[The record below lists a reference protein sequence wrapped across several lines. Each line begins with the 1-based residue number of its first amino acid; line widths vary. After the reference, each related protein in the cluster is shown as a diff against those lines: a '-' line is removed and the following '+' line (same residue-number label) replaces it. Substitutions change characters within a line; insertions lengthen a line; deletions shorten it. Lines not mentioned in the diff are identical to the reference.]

1 MANCDEG
8 ECAQALARAVQ
19 ARNRILSICSELDQI
34 RKDQS
39 AHRALALALVAI
51 AGLMAGVAMALLA
64 LPWPFNLLAAIP
76 AAIALGLLIAFGV
89 QMGIVA
95 SLQKA
100 AIDAVQRL
108 GAARAEFD
116 AAVATVMDECD
127 AECWELVDLDQPACD
142 AEAAADGKRTRHDA
156 ARTASAGR

>member
-8 ECAQALARAVQ
+8 ECAQALARAVE

-39 AHRALALALVAI
+39 AHRALAMLLVAAAVMMLAAALAL
-51 AGLMAGVAMALLA
+51 LT

-76 AAIALGLLIAFGV
+76 AAVAAGLLIAFGV

-95 SLQKA
+95 SLQQA

-108 GAARAEFD
+108 GAARAELD

-127 AECWELVDLDQPACD
+127 AECWALVDLDQPACD
-142 AEAAADGKRTRHDA
+142 AEAEAEGKRTSDTTRV
-156 ARTASAGR
+156 ASAGR